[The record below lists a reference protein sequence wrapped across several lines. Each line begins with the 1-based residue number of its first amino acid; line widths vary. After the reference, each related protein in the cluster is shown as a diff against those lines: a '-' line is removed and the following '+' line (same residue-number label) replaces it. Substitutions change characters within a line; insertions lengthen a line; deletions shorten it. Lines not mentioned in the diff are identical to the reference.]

1 MPFSKEEKQ
10 KAKATIYNGTNGDEQ
25 PKDSKQAVVENGQDQ
40 NDENVSAQC
49 CYPKGCLLP
58 TDSTNWNSVHFVCNN
73 EQCENSGLMHR
84 ECSEAFEEDILTFL
98 RSVGRA
104 RSWSD
109 KQRKQNIWTKKGYDL
124 IYKCC
129 ACSCGK
135 GHLRKDLDY
144 KPTSEE
150 ESFQQV
156 KSKRKKKKN
165 DKPVLVSPTSTGGIL
180 ANTNNKMAQRKL
192 SNSSQSPPERSPG
205 VKSPNRR
212 TNLKSKDFFTFPSVP
227 EGEQGYSSSF
237 PWRTDFATM
246 VTILPRQK
254 INPCHIKM
262 DDDVQNDDSRSFILK
277 ALFSNSQTSMNCVMC
292 QRNLPVFANYPLL
305 DGTFFLSP
313 RELTT
318 SGCIEL
324 ELHAKTLYLTAVC
337 MHCLEG
343 KPHAVKCKFCDTT
356 WDGSSHQIGTLYWYD
371 IFAASPCCDRRVECR
386 KCGKPVADSN
396 NGKQY
401 FSDYSRRF
409 ECPHCSFVDCH
420 YVKPLALYELAT

>member
-1 MPFSKEEKQ
+1 MPFSREEKQ
-10 KAKATIYNGTNGDEQ
+10 KAKAAIYNGKNGEEQ
-25 PKDSKQAVVENGQDQ
+25 PRDGNQAIENGHYQ
-40 NDENVSAQC
+40 NEESINARC

-58 TDSTNWNSVHFVCNN
+58 TGSPSWDSVRFFCNN
-73 EQCENSGLMHR
+73 EQCDKSGLMHG
-84 ECSEAFEEDILTFL
+84 ECAEAFEEDILAYL

-109 KQRKQNIWTKKGYDL
+109 KQRRQNIWTKKGYDL

-129 ACSCGK
+129 ACNCGK

-144 KPTSEE
+144 KPTNEE
-150 ESFQQV
+150 ETFQQV
-156 KSKRKKKKN
+156 KNKRKKKKN
-165 DKPVLVSPTSTGGIL
+165 EKLNLVSPGSTCPAG
-180 ANTNNKMAQRKL
+180 NTNKMAQRKL
-192 SNSSQSPPERSPG
+192 SNSSQSPTERSPRI
-205 VKSPNRR
+205 KSPNRR
-212 TNLKSKDFFTFPSVP
+212 NNTKPRDIFTFPSVP
-227 EGEQGYSSSF
+227 EGEQGFSSSF

-262 DDDVQNDDSRSFILK
+262 DDDVQNDDPRSFVLK

-292 QRNLPVFANYPLL
+292 KRDLPVFANYPLL

-324 ELHAKTLYLTAVC
+324 DLQSRTLYLTAVC
-337 MHCLEG
+337 MHCLQG
-343 KPHAVKCKFCDTT
+343 KPRAVKCKFCDTK

-386 KCGKPVADSN
+386 KCGKPVADSD

-401 FSDYSRRF
+401 FSDYSRPF

-420 YVKPLALYELAT
+420 YVKPLTLYELAT

>member
-246 VTILPRQK
+246 VTTLPRQK

-401 FSDYSRRF
+401 L
-409 ECPHCSFVDCH
+409 
-420 YVKPLALYELAT
+420 KPLALYELAT